1 MLLFGILAIFQTIV
15 LPGFIFLNIFK
26 ITTDSFIQKWIYV
39 FAFSLFLNYAL
50 VTVLVSLGL
59 YKFIVILVLI
69 GIEVLLLSYLI
80 LIKKISLR
88 IHISFHE
95 LILEYISFF
104 KSLSVGVK
112 VIFIIVSLIILFYL
126 SLLVA
131 NMGTIFY
138 FVDTAY
144 NIHWN
149 TWAIDFS
156 NNIYP
161 KLSSHFP
168 QLIPANWSLS
178 YLITGQPEINFFPKS
193 FMPLFFLSH
202 LLLFLDM
209 AIERNKLVYLFTLII
224 YGLFAPIIYSLVFI
238 ADGNGDLPV
247 SFFTFLA
254 FYAYL
259 KVDKTEFRLKEYIIV
274 FLFASTAAGTKLA
287 GFYVFFFLSIYGL
300 YQLIKNFKIITNKE
314 LIKLFFSVVFIL
326 AINLF
331 WYFIKPKV
339 MAGGLEQPE
348 WLAEGYINI
357 LRNALHLLYYNWGLP
372 VFAFLIV
379 TIFFSL
385 FTKEAKYITI
395 IFVIPPII
403 LWMFKYSSDFRNLS
417 FVVPFIAY
425 TSAFGVEKIYKI
437 FKNKKDDLKLKRTE
451 ILKNVLGKNFLLGI
465 IILFAISLVSYFLTT
480 SNSFYQILYWIYSS
494 INKYYFQSNR
504 IVYFTDFTFFVHV
517 DYYQKVISTMF
528 LLAALIGLLY
538 ALRFRQRD
546 LLILLIAGVI
556 FLNYTF
562 LTEPK
567 IMGCQ
572 KDQEAKVDA
581 RNYYNTISTIVK
593 SSRLDNLVFT
603 NFKPIINE
611 KIPRDI
617 KFTYLNNSK
626 IIEELNDSKTKQKLD
641 LFIKKDTLDHQLT
654 SDIKNSLLS
663 GKSDNLFENNQYI
676 FLELNKIK

>member
-50 VTVLVSLGL
+50 VTVLVSLGI